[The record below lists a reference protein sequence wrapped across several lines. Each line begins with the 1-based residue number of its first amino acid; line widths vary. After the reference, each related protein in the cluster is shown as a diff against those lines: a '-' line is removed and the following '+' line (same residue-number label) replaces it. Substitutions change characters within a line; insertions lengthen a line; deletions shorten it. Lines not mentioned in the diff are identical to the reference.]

1 MAIISDFKEDEAPQQ
16 AAAGPGVE
24 EALVAALERS
34 GGALPFLQAAIDVA
48 HRRSGL
54 FRDPSAVSKV
64 TAMAAAVRAQVEA
77 EQRAAREAKRKAEEA
92 ERKAAAEAQ
101 RAAAEAATVEEKPES
116 SVEKDSMEVDRKEE
130 GNVRREY
137 SIPLLPCFGTVM
149 LLCCVLGILV
159 LNVVP

>member
-64 TAMAAAVRAQVEA
+64 TATPRGRRPSGRSWRPSRRGEDGQ
-77 EQRAAREAKRKAEEA
+77 EEGG
-92 ERKAAAEAQ
+92 RGRGAEA
-101 RAAAEAATVEEKPES
+101 
-116 SVEKDSMEVDRKEE
+116 
-130 GNVRREY
+130 
-137 SIPLLPCFGTVM
+137 
-149 LLCCVLGILV
+149 
-159 LNVVP
+159 